1 MGNPSIRVNIPRN
14 PKEFLDLA
22 GQILKRHTELAE
34 NSPLNALVSHKWSD
48 NGPKVAEALALH
60 FQAEELKRKSE
71 EAVNKRNVLI
81 AELND
86 SVKASRDLLIGVYR
100 ETPKTLGDFG
110 FVVDDSVRAKVKT
123 DVQP

>member
-1 MGNPSIRVNIPRN
+1 
-14 PKEFLDLA
+14 LA